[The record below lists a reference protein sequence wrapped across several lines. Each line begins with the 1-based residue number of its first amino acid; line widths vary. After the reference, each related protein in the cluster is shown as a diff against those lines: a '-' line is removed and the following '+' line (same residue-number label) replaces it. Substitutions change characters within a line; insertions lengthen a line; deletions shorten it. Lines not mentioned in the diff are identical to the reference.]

1 MFRLQFFARGVQGY
15 IKKIRESLQEVS
27 GDQMK
32 DEESRI
38 KVTALRTTSNVNS
51 LIRDLFRNPPVFKA
65 VVTLSFKPTANSQ
78 VSLAPN
84 LPYGYLWLHFHIYL
98 HRPQRLWLFRTLKR
112 KLPPL
117 KQLVTNVTLQSLL
130 RIRRRKIAKLI
141 ADNGSLTS
149 FRLENS
155 AQTLRHQVIF
165 LNSFLMKN
173 ELMVFFYCCLD
184 SRPRGRGGYRGGR
197 GFRRGGYWQ
206 DSFLYL
212 FFLITRNIF

>member
-32 DEESRI
+32 DDESRI

-84 LPYGYLWLHFHIYL
+84 LPYGYL
-98 HRPQRLWLFRTLKR
+98 
-112 KLPPL
+112 
-117 KQLVTNVTLQSLL
+117 
-130 RIRRRKIAKLI
+130 
-141 ADNGSLTS
+141 
-149 FRLENS
+149 
-155 AQTLRHQVIF
+155 
-165 LNSFLMKN
+165 
-173 ELMVFFYCCLD
+173 
-184 SRPRGRGGYRGGR
+184 
-197 GFRRGGYWQ
+197 
-206 DSFLYL
+206 
-212 FFLITRNIF
+212 